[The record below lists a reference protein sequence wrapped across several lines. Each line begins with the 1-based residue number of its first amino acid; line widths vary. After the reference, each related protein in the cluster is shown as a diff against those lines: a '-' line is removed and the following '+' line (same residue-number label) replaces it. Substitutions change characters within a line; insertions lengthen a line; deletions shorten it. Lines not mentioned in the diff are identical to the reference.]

1 MTHKHFAENFDV
13 QKLDDK
19 SLLLFDK
26 HQLGK
31 RFPKK
36 YIGQVWPVGNGK
48 YVVEGHEPT
57 DDFTRL
63 CFDLAEYRS
72 WKEYDL
78 EYYFPL
84 FREGSFEEFI
94 VHDWL
99 NDKGFK
105 LIYDSGDDAYTLKM
119 IDAFGRKNEI
129 SLRLY
134 NLDAFDYKPNEPVR
148 IVYFISSSK
157 WTEVKIERNVKSIIS
172 AIESF
177 LVPLLYSNIVN
188 NYSALDGMT
197 FDANALNGLTINEF
211 NNKGDI
217 ETTDFKENLKAK
229 LIELANQL

>member
-1 MTHKHFAENFDV
+1 MTHKHFTENFDV

-26 HQLGK
+26 HQPGK

-36 YIGQVWPVGNGK
+36 YIGQVCPVGKGK

-99 NDKGFK
+99 TDKGFK
-105 LIYDSGDDAYTLKM
+105 MDYHNGDDAYILKFA
-119 IDAFGRKNEI
+119 DVFGRRNDI
-129 SLRLY
+129 ILHLC
-134 NLDAFDYKPNEPVR
+134 NLDAFDCKTDEPVR
-148 IVYFISSSK
+148 IVYFTSTSK
-157 WTEVKIERNVKSIIS
+157 WTEIKVERKVKSIIS
-172 AIESF
+172 TIESL
-177 LVPLLYSNIVN
+177 LVPLLYSNIAN
-188 NYSALDGMT
+188 NYSVLDGMN
-197 FDANALNGLTINEF
+197 FDANTLNGLIVNDYK
-211 NNKGDI
+211 NGKI
-217 ETTDFKENLKAK
+217 QTTDFKANLKAK
-229 LIELANQL
+229 LIKLANQL